1 MADQDLIDI
10 ALFPIPDMVAFPG
23 ATVPLHVFEPRY
35 RRMIQESIDQHRM
48 IGVCHTRKTISNAPR
63 QQSME
68 EALSSN
74 QATYQP
80 QQIFSAG
87 YCEVQDV
94 LEDGRLLVLIKM
106 NGRFR
111 MVAEQ
116 QSLPYRIVSCE
127 PLQDEQIGEAADEAE
142 ALQRSI
148 ITRMLELTKDE
159 VNATAKAD
167 LEARWRAAQPA
178 EFSFLFFEFVRFD
191 ADLMQMLLENTN
203 PMSRLR
209 LIAEV
214 LQAA

>member
-1 MADQDLIDI
+1 MSL
-10 ALFPIPDMVAFPG
+10 
-23 ATVPLHVFEPRY
+23 
-35 RRMIQESIDQHRM
+35 
-48 IGVCHTRKTISNAPR
+48 
-63 QQSME
+63 
-68 EALSSN
+68 
-74 QATYQP
+74 YQP

-87 YCEVQDV
+87 HCEIQDV

-106 NGRFR
+106 SGRYR
-111 MVAEQ
+111 MVSEQ
-116 QSLPYRIVSCE
+116 QALPYRVALCE
-127 PLQDEQIGEAADEAE
+127 PLEDEQIGEHESEAE

-167 LEARWRAAQPA
+167 LEERWRAAQPA

-191 ADLMQMLLENTN
+191 ADLMQALLEDTD